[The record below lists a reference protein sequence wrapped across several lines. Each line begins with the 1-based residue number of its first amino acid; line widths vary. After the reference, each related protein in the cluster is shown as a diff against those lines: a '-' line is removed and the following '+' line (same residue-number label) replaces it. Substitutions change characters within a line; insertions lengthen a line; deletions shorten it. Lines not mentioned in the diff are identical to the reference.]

1 MANSPFRVTDSWTG
15 EQMEFK
21 NYDAYIAYM
30 DKKESSASKTAKKI
44 IEQSNTADS
53 KSKTN
58 AAVSVSPSGKAT
70 ADTPGTFS
78 EKDTET
84 AAKGSGKSTEQ
95 AAKEFADKETYS
107 PTGIWEFDLGY
118 AAGRARKKKIEAAGG
133 KEAFKAAKQEKKIA
147 RQKRKKD
154 AGAFD
159 KQSARTT
166 DKAKQRKKAAKLPG
180 LMDKNKEVKGLPK
193 NSNPLFKPMGEMQ
206 KITPGPLSKVNSSLK
221 QSSISRRDNGASKS
235 KGKTKNTMGKM
246 QKITSGPLSKNKPS
260 LKQSSISSKKAKL
273 GADMKKEGNFYK
285 KMLNSPD
292 FKTGRTI
299 YTDQKSITAARKRGE
314 IY

>member
-1 MANSPFRVTDSWTG
+1 MANSPFRATDSWTG

-30 DKKESSASKTAKKI
+30 DKKESSASKTAKKTGKDAW
-44 IEQSNTADS
+44 EYQMGRTFTADS
-53 KSKTN
+53 KSKVN
-58 AAVSVSPSGKAT
+58 AAALVSPSEKAAADNPTTFKNGGKR
-70 ADTPGTFS
+70 
-78 EKDTET
+78 E
-84 AAKGSGKSTEQ
+84 AAAGGKPTLDQ
-95 AAKEFADKETYS
+95 AAKESADKEAYS

-118 AAGRARKKKIEAAGG
+118 AAGRARKKKIDAAGG
-133 KEAFKAAKQEKKIA
+133 KEAFKSAK
-147 RQKRKKD
+147 RQKRKESRAISKE
-154 AGAFD
+154 
-159 KQSARTT
+159 KQ
-166 DKAKQRKKAAKLPG
+166 
-180 LMDKNKEVKGLPK
+180 
-193 NSNPLFKPMGEMQ
+193 LFKPMGEMQ
-206 KITPGPLSKVNSSLK
+206 KITSGPLSKVNSSLK

-246 QKITSGPLSKNKPS
+246 QKITSRPLSKNKPS

-292 FKTGRTI
+292 FKPGRTI

>member
-1 MANSPFRVTDSWTG
+1 MANSPFRATDSWTG

-53 KSKTN
+53 KSKMN
-58 AAVSVSPSGKAT
+58 AAALVSPSEKAAADNPTTFKNGGEREAAAGGKT
-70 ADTPGTFS
+70 TLD
-78 EKDTET
+78 
-84 AAKGSGKSTEQ
+84 Q
-95 AAKEFADKETYS
+95 AAKESADKEAYS

-118 AAGRARKKKIEAAGG
+118 AAGRARKKKIDAAGG
-133 KEAFKAAKQEKKIA
+133 KEAFKSAK
-147 RQKRKKD
+147 RQKRSETAMRAVGK
-154 AGAFD
+154 A
-159 KQSARTT
+159 QSALGIGTYGK
-166 DKAKQRKKAAKLPG
+166 DKKQQRKESRAIS
-180 LMDKNKEVKGLPK
+180 KEKQ
-193 NSNPLFKPMGEMQ
+193 LFKPMGEMQ

-246 QKITSGPLSKNKPS
+246 QKITSRPLSKNKPS
-260 LKQSSISSKKAKL
+260 LKQSSISPKKAKL
-273 GADMKKEGNFYK
+273 GAGMKKEGNFYK